1 MERYEETSILI
12 AILCKDRLPYIR
24 LHPTLKSYKKESILF
39 DGEVVK
45 VKVKVPVFDWKS
57 FLPRL
62 SVFF

>member
-45 VKVKVPVFDWKS
+45 VKVKVPVFD
-57 FLPRL
+57 
-62 SVFF
+62 